1 MSDGGQIANYRTG
14 NRAEWLGIGLF
25 KCICAVA
32 QVPREEDFGLFD
44 AVATLLR
51 RSGPLLYPE
60 DSFLVQFK
68 SRTVPD
74 ISYEGERFQALLN
87 QELAMF
93 VAKVDLTEA
102 RIDLFSLAPILSHPN
117 ITSGDSLVLKFGG
130 GSESF
135 NPTSRQAFLTK
146 PALTWTTADT
156 ENRDFQ
162 ADAYRVLK
170 KWLEL
175 DRQNRLQRAM
185 GLQIQI
191 RWESGKEPEPVG
203 TVAISG
209 PDANSQALR
218 GIVPAI
224 QFLLF
229 QASQHH
235 ELLDPALQIA
245 EWLRHHG
252 VDPDVGGIMSSM
264 AIHAKARKQAADIWR
279 RNPDADLALALVPNA
294 IGPEMLSFWLMPE
307 LGVSKKYSGT
317 LEELREQGFLIET
330 DPETNSASSLTL
342 GSKWLEQRGLKL
354 IGEQDGVFLLK
365 RLAPNP
371 G

>member
-14 NRAEWLGIGLF
+14 NRAEWLGIGLL
-25 KCICAVA
+25 KSICAVA

-60 DSFLVQFK
+60 DTFLVQFK

-93 VAKVDLTEA
+93 VAKVDLIEA
-102 RIDLFSLAPILSHPN
+102 RIDLFSLAPVLSHPN
-117 ITSGDSLVLKFGG
+117 IASGDSLVLKFGG
-130 GSESF
+130 GSDSF
-135 NPTSRQAFLTK
+135 NPISRHAFLTK

-162 ADAYRVLK
+162 TRAYMVLK

-175 DRQNRLQRAM
+175 DRQNRFQRAM
-185 GLQIQI
+185 GLQVQI
-191 RWESGKEPEPVG
+191 RWECGEEPEPAS
-203 TVAISG
+203 TVAKSG
-209 PDANSQALR
+209 HTANPEALR

-229 QASQHH
+229 QASQHDG
-235 ELLDPALQIA
+235 LLDPALQIA
-245 EWLRHHG
+245 EWLRYHG

-264 AIHAKARKQAADIWR
+264 AIHTKARKLATDVLG
-279 RNPDADLALALVPNA
+279 RNPDADFALALVPDA
-294 IGPEMLSFWLMPE
+294 PGPEMLSFWLMQDF
-307 LGVSKKYSGT
+307 GVSKKYSGT
-317 LEELREQGFLIET
+317 LEELREEGFLIET
-330 DPETNSASSLTL
+330 DLETNCASSLTL
-342 GSKWLEQRGLKL
+342 GARWLEQRGLKL
-354 IGEQDGVFLLK
+354 IGEQDSIFLLK

>member
-14 NRAEWLGIGLF
+14 NRAEWLGIGLL
-25 KCICAVA
+25 KSICAVA
-32 QVPREEDFGLFD
+32 HVPREEDFGLFD

-51 RSGPLLYPE
+51 REGPLLYPE
-60 DSFLVQFK
+60 DSFVIQFK

-102 RIDLFSLAPILSHPN
+102 RIDLFSLAPVLSHPN

-135 NPTSRQAFLTK
+135 NPTSRQACLTK

-185 GLQIQI
+185 GLQVQI
-191 RWESGKEPEPVG
+191 RWESGEEPEPVG
-203 TVAISG
+203 TAAMSG
-209 PDANSQALR
+209 PVADPQALR
-218 GIVPAI
+218 GIVPSI

-229 QASQHH
+229 QASRHH

-245 EWLRHHG
+245 EWLRYHG
-252 VDPDVGGIMSSM
+252 VDPDAGGIMSLM
-264 AIHAKARKQAADIWR
+264 AIHAKARKHAADILG
-279 RNPDADLALALVPNA
+279 RNPDTDLALALVPVA
-294 IGPEMLSFWLMPE
+294 LGPEMLSFWLVQE
-307 LGVSKKYSGT
+307 LGMSKKYSGT
-317 LEELREQGFLIET
+317 LDELREQGFLIKT
-330 DPETNSASSLTL
+330 DLDTNCVSSLTL
-342 GSKWLEQRGLKL
+342 GAKWLEQRDLKL
-354 IGEQDGVFLLK
+354 IGDQDGVFLLK